1 MKNKDINKSVIEP
14 NKLIKDVHMPLILSI
29 SAERISNKKFMNF
42 NELDINLCY
51 SESRIGLCH
60 LYLFIYLFIYLFKHG

>member
-1 MKNKDINKSVIEP
+1 MIEP

-51 SESRIGLCH
+51 SESRIGLW
-60 LYLFIYLFIYLFKHG
+60 YLFIYLFI

>member
-1 MKNKDINKSVIEP
+1 MNDIPDFDQLVLKE
-14 NKLIKDVHMPLILSI
+14 LF
-29 SAERISNKKFMNF
+29 SNKKFMNF

-60 LYLFIYLFIYLFKHG
+60 LYLFIYLFKHG